1 MTKKAEELK
10 AKLYK
15 TIEETNTSKKGME
28 ILVDYYIKTLGWS
41 EEQAYEYALG
51 LFHDGTITQI
61 KMFGKDGEEL
71 C

>member
-1 MTKKAEELK
+1 MQ
-10 AKLYK
+10 LYK
-15 TIEETNTSKKGME
+15 TIEETNTSKRGME
-28 ILVDYYIKTLGWS
+28 ILVDYYINKLGWS

>member
-1 MTKKAEELK
+1 MTNKVEELK

-61 KMFGKDGEEL
+61 KLFGKDGEEL

>member
-1 MTKKAEELK
+1 MTNKAEELK

>member
-15 TIEETNTSKKGME
+15 TIEETNTSKKGMK